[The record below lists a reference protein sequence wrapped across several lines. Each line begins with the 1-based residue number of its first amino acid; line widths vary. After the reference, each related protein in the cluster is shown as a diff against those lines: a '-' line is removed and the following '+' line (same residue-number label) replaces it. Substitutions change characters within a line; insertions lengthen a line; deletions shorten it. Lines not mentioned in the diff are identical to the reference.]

1 MSNRHISALKY
12 ICHLNIIVFLRGGGG
27 EVQCFFVL
35 YLKETKRKIV
45 DHSKQFVAICLF
57 ETFACPQI
65 LRDLILVL
73 SDINSLIT
81 NWSSIYTFSTVIHHF
96 FQDYEIK
103 TTLRCLF
110 LLKLLLILYET
121 KISLFAQRLC
131 KTHTNSD
138 GVV

>member
-81 NWSSIYTFSTVIHHF
+81 NWSSIYTFSTVIHHCF
-96 FQDYEIK
+96 TKLKQHFAAYFYSNCYLYFMKRKFHYLHKGFVRHTQ
-103 TTLRCLF
+103 TLM
-110 LLKLLLILYET
+110 
-121 KISLFAQRLC
+121 
-131 KTHTNSD
+131 
-138 GVV
+138 V